1 MTKPLDVAESGRN
14 GTSIM
19 SLWTPGG
26 EVPVNRDQGQ
36 QPEPDTAQYDD
47 GMAGFVGGP
56 NLDDLSPDERAQA
69 EAMIQ
74 QMAEVQRQIL
84 SAPAAQLV
92 ANHIIGFYELA
103 MIHLAQEKPILSE
116 AKLAIDAMAA
126 TLDAVADRL
135 GENAQTLV
143 EALTQAQMAYLE
155 RAEGG
160 G

>member
-1 MTKPLDVAESGRN
+1 
-14 GTSIM
+14 M

-26 EVPVNRDQGQ
+26 EVPVNRNQG
-36 QPEPDTAQYDD
+36 EPDTAQPNTEQYED

-56 NLDDLSPDERAQA
+56 NLDDLDPEERAQA

-103 MIHLAQEKPILSE
+103 MIHLAQERPILSE
-116 AKLAIDAMAA
+116 AKLAIDAMAS

-135 GENAQTLV
+135 GENAQMV
-143 EALTQAQMAYLE
+143 IEALTQAQMAYLE
-155 RAEGG
+155 RTETPAP
-160 G
+160 